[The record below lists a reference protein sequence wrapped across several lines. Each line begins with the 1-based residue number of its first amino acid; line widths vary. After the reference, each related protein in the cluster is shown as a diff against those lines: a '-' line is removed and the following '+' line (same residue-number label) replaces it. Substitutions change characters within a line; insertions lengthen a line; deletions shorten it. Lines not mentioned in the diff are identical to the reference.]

1 MGGVRIQL
9 TEEVLAGAVGDAWSR
24 EQVHSVVKMLI
35 DGDGKFGPGQRGVP
49 PELKATAQRLR
60 MLLAMQRACAE
71 LGYRKTTVHHVLERA
86 GVSRPTFYEYFDDK
100 EHCFLLAFDF
110 AAERLQARLTAAE
123 MEDEEDWHTRL
134 QATLTGLL
142 RFVASEPDAARTL
155 IIEARGANQTAL
167 LRHNALFDDLTE
179 CIDEGLRDNPS
190 GMANAITAEGL
201 VAGIE
206 AVLYARLNYGETSEV
221 EALLPALMSFAAPG
235 PADRVVAGA
244 ASSGTSGSPVGGTP
258 EVASLPSTDPT
269 APAT

>member
-24 EQVHSVVKMLI
+24 EQVHSVVEMLI

-110 AAERLQARLTAAE
+110 AAERMRARLTAAE
-123 MEDEEDWHTRL
+123 MEDEEGWHTRL
-134 QATLTGLL
+134 QATLAGLL
-142 RFVASEPDAARTL
+142 SFVASEPDAARTL
-155 IIEARGANQTAL
+155 IVEARGANQTAL
-167 LRHNALFDDLTE
+167 LRHNALFDDLAA
-179 CIDEGLRDNPS
+179 CIDEGLRDDPS

-269 APAT
+269 AAT